1 MRRRNPISTGAV
13 RRAPRRSPEFDEQC
27 ALFEWA
33 RIPAVV
39 AQYPGIDLL
48 EGSMNGVKLSKAQA
62 GKAKAAGMLKGAHD
76 VRLPVPRSGYIGLSI
91 EMKAGKNGPT
101 DEQLW
106 YGGRL
111 EAEGWCVFYCWSW
124 IDAKEAII
132 AYLCGLSLAPSGTK
146 IKPAV

>member
-1 MRRRNPISTGAV
+1 MRTGAV

-27 ALFEWA
+27 ALFDWA

-39 AQYPGIDLL
+39 RAYPGIELL

-62 GKAKAAGMLKGAHD
+62 GKAKAAGMLTGAHD
-76 VRLPVPRSGYIGLSI
+76 VRLPVARGGYIGLSI
-91 EMKAGKNGPT
+91 EMKAGKNKPT
-101 DEQLW
+101 TEQLW

-111 EAEGWCVFYCWSW
+111 SAEGWCVRYYWSW

-132 AYLCGLSLAPSGTK
+132 AYLGGSPCAQSGKKTT
-146 IKPAV
+146 PAV

>member
-1 MRRRNPISTGAV
+1 MRRRSPISTGAV

-39 AQYPGIDLL
+39 RAYPGIELL

-76 VRLPVPRSGYIGLSI
+76 VRLPVPRGEFIGLSV
-91 EMKAGKNGPT
+91 ELKAGRNKPT

-106 YGGRL
+106 YGSRL
-111 EAEGWCVFYCWSW
+111 AAEGWKVVYAWSW
-124 IDAKEAII
+124 IEARDAIV
-132 AYLCGLSLAPSGTK
+132 AYLSVPKAE
-146 IKPAV
+146 AA

>member
-1 MRRRNPISTGAV
+1 MRPVRKGPRV

-76 VRLPVPRSGYIGLSI
+76 VRLPVARGGYIGLSV
-91 EMKAGKNGPT
+91 EMKAGKNKPT
-101 DEQLW
+101 TEQLW
-106 YGGRL
+106 YGERL
-111 EAEGWCVFYCWSW
+111 EAEGHCVRYAWTW
-124 IDAKEAII
+124 PEAKDAIVE
-132 AYLCGLSLAPSGTK
+132 YLSLPRRT
-146 IKPAV
+146 